1 MDTDTFR
8 LVNSFLVM
16 GLNLQ
21 QIKVIKIRIIL
32 TNKRSFNSLPGVLHG
47 TSNSILPETILKI
60 HLIKGSDAT

>member
-16 GLNLQ
+16 GLNLH

-32 TNKRSFNSLPGVLHG
+32 TNERASLPGVLHG